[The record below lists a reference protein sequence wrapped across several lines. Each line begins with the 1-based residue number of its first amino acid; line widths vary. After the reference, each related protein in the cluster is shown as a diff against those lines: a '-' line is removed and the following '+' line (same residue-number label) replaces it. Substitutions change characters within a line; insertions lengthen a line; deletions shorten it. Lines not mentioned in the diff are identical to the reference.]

1 MGIAE
6 IVGLLGT
13 FGLQIV
19 WAAGFFAASAVAGYT
34 VRHERDRRAIELDA
48 SQAAAA
54 AHARHAR
61 LTLSS
66 ERLRI
71 ADELSSVISHAIS
84 TIARQAETGAQVI
97 ETDTATARNALQ
109 TISTISRDA
118 LNDLRRLLKH
128 MRNNP
133 GATTY
138 SPIPSTD
145 DLNAAH
151 AVVVPQ

>member
-1 MGIAE
+1 MIIAWSKPPDT
-6 IVGLLGT
+6 GT
-13 FGLQIV
+13 GQIV
-19 WAAGFFAASAVAGYT
+19 WAGAFFAASAVAGYT
-34 VRHERDRRAIELDA
+34 VRRERDRRAIELDA

-61 LTLSS
+61 LILSS

-71 ADELSSVISHAIS
+71 ADELSSVISRSID
-84 TIARQAETGAQVI
+84 TIARQAETGAQFI
-97 ETDTATARNALQ
+97 ATDTATAQDALQ

-133 GATTY
+133 VTIY

-151 AVVVPQ
+151 AVGVPQ